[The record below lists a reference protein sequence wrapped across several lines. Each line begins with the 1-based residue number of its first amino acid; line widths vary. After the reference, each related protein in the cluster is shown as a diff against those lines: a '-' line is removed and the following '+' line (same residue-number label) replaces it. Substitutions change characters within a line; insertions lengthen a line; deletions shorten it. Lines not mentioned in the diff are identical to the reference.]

1 MQKIKAVFFDVD
13 NTLLDFDKCA
23 VYAIEHAFIDC
34 GLPFDKSYPD
44 IFFKINKGLWLDI
57 EKKII
62 TFEQLQQMRFNKVFS
77 AIGGIEYD
85 GTITEARFRY
95 HLKDA
100 HFAFEGAI
108 ELVEYLAKKYDLYV
122 ASNAIYDQQ
131 IRRLKNAGLL
141 DNFKQVFVSETIGY
155 AKPSKEFFDGCFNAI
170 GGLNPAETVMIGDS
184 LSADIL
190 GAYNY
195 GMKSI
200 WFNFENKV
208 MPTDFAPDH
217 VVEKL
222 LQIKNIL

>member
-1 MQKIKAVFFDVD
+1 MQPIKAVFFDVD

-23 VYAIEHAFIDC
+23 VYAIEQAFKDC

-62 TFEQLQQMRFNKVFS
+62 TFEQLQKIRFNKVFS

-85 GTITEARFRY
+85 GTITETRFRY

-100 HFAFEGAI
+100 HFTFDGAN
-108 ELVEYLAKKYDLYV
+108 ELVEYLAQKYDLYV
-122 ASNAIYDQQ
+122 ASNAIYAQQ
-131 IRRLKNAGLL
+131 IRRLNNAGLL
-141 DNFKQVFVSETIGY
+141 KYFKQVFVSETIGY
-155 AKPSKEFFDGCFNAI
+155 SKPSKEFFDGCFKAI
-170 GGLNPAETVMIGDS
+170 GELAPDQAVMIGDS

-190 GAYNY
+190 GAFNY

-200 WFNFENKV
+200 WFNFEKKA
-208 MPTDFAPDH
+208 MPTDFAPTH
-217 VVEKL
+217 AVTELAQIKKL
-222 LQIKNIL
+222 L